1 MLNDLLEAMLNQ
13 TTERMQR
20 QRQNQATKKE
30 YEEITHNI
38 GLDNLKIAGSELAS
52 GG

>member
-13 TTERMQR
+13 TTEHLQR